1 MEEDGEEAGGGID
14 PKGELKNIINSK
26 TCNVVNNYYY

>member
-1 MEEDGEEAGGGID
+1 MEEEGEEAGGRRRD

-26 TCNVVNNYYY
+26 TSHVVNNYY

>member
-1 MEEDGEEAGGGID
+1 MEEEGGRRQEEG

-26 TCNVVNNYYY
+26 TCHVVINYYY